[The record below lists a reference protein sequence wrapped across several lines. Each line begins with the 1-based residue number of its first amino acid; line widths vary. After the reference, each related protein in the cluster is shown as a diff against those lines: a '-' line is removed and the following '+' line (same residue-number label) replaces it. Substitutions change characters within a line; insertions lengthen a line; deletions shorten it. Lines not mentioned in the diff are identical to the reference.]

1 MRQFCERAV
10 IPDELVVVQL
20 DEGHGERHLAVRRM
34 LEHLARGLHIVR
46 KRAAA
51 AHAEPLVAAEQQ
63 QCGAALGHGQNIF
76 LQRDGGGAEQRHD
89 DEEQRQ
95 IWLHQAAKLFI
106 HLRSPLPAARTGRSI
121 PAIRLLYQIHTI
133 FSTGFSSVSSKK
145 SVPTACIRKKGIQRA
160 GFVLYYLQSREAA
173 CGLPHSFPASRR
185 GIPGRARVSSQVR
198 PMLRLFPGTA
208 ARFVFRRV
216 CMALS
221 CPVRPH
227 SA

>member
-1 MRQFCERAV
+1 MRQLCERTV

-106 HLRSPLPAARTGRSI
+106 HPRSPLPAARAGPFDSCDSFIIPNSHRILNSI
-121 PAIRLLYQIHTI
+121 SP
-133 FSTGFSSVSSKK
+133 VSS
-145 SVPTACIRKKGIQRA
+145 
-160 GFVLYYLQSREAA
+160 EN
-173 CGLPHSFPASRR
+173 
-185 GIPGRARVSSQVR
+185 
-198 PMLRLFPGTA
+198 
-208 ARFVFRRV
+208 FRRPGAHPKKRYTTRRF
-216 CMALS
+216 CAILPAES
-221 CPVRPH
+221 
-227 SA
+227 